1 MSPTEVGLVGLV
13 ALFTLLALRMP
24 VGIAMAVVGTVGFG
38 VLNSWPATLALL
50 GREPFVFGSSYEL
63 IVIPL
68 FVLMGNLAGLS
79 GMSRDLY
86 EAAYAWFGHWRGG
99 LASATI
105 AACSGFAAVS
115 GSSVASAITMGR
127 VALPEMRRYGYDDK
141 LATGCIAA
149 GGT

>member
-1 MSPTEVGLVGLV
+1 MTPVEVGLIGLG
-13 ALFTLLALRMP
+13 ALFILLALRMP
-24 VGIAMAVVGTVGFG
+24 VGIAMAIVGTVGFG
-38 VLNSWPATLALL
+38 VLNSWPATMAQL

-68 FVLMGNLAGLS
+68 FVLMGSLAGIS

-86 EAAYAWFGHWRGG
+86 HAAYAWFGHWRGG

-115 GSSVASAITMGR
+115 GSSVASAITMGETCVSTACFA
-127 VALPEMRRYGYDDK
+127 VAMF
-141 LATGCIAA
+141 
-149 GGT
+149 